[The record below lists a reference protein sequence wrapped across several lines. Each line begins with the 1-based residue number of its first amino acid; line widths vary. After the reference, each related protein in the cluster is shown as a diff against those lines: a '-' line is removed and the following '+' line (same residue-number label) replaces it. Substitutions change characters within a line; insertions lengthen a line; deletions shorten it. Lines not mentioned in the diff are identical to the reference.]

1 MSVMNKQLYTALI
14 EAGVADDKASAS
26 ASASASAESVADY
39 QKDINAVKS
48 DLTTKISVLDV
59 KLNILIAIALIPAA
73 KAIGLW

>member
-1 MSVMNKQLYTALI
+1 MWQTIKP
-14 EAGVADDKASAS
+14 
-26 ASASASAESVADY
+26 VADY

-59 KLNILIAIALIPAA
+59 KLNSLIAIALIAAA

>member
-14 EAGVADDKASAS
+14 EAGVADDK

>member
-1 MSVMNKQLYTALI
+1 MA
-14 EAGVADDKASAS
+14 EDKASA
-26 ASASASAESVADY
+26 AAESVADY
-39 QKDINAVKS
+39 QKDINNIKL